1 LRKVIAIL
9 LIFILLFNIGGY
21 RIVIALM
28 QDRADQQLETLLD
41 KSEYDE
47 SQLVEIK
54 VAMNMP
60 YQQRFTEYERHYGE
74 IEIDGVAYTYVKK
87 KIEGDVVIFK
97 CIANQ
102 SKQELKDINHSIT
115 KGNSAADVNQPGPG
129 KKQPVSFA
137 KKLLSEYDDQFM
149 FALLKNQTD
158 QSLSHIAGYQFS
170 LSSLPGRV
178 PHQPPKC

>member
-1 LRKVIAIL
+1 
-9 LIFILLFNIGGY
+9 
-21 RIVIALM
+21 M
-28 QDRADQQLETLLD
+28 QDRADQKLETLLD
-41 KSEYDE
+41 NSEYDE

-87 KIEGDVVIFK
+87 KIEGDIVTFK

-102 SKQELKDINHSIT
+102 SKQQLKDMDHTIAKS
-115 KGNSAADVNQPGPG
+115 NSDAANNQPGPI
-129 KKQPVSFA
+129 KQQPSSFA
-137 KKLLSEYDDQFM
+137 KKILSEYDDQFL
-149 FALLKNQTD
+149 FALPKHQTN
-158 QSLSHIAGYQFS
+158 QSLIHTGSYQFN
-170 LSSLPGRV
+170 LPSFSVQV

>member
-1 LRKVIAIL
+1 MRKIIAIL

-21 RIVIALM
+21 RIVIALL
-28 QDRADQQLETLLD
+28 QNRADHKLETLLD
-41 KSEYDE
+41 NSEYDE

-54 VAMNMP
+54 VTMNMP

-87 KIEGDVVIFK
+87 KIEGDVVTFK

-102 SKQELKDINHSIT
+102 SKQQLKDIDHTIT
-115 KGNSAADVNQPGPG
+115 KSNSAADVNQPGPS
-129 KKQPVSFA
+129 KQQPSSFA
-137 KKLLSEYDDQFM
+137 KKLLAEYDDQFLL
-149 FALLKNQTD
+149 ALPKSQTD
-158 QSLSHIAGYQFS
+158 QSLTHTASYQFS
-170 LSSLPGRV
+170 LPSLAVQV

>member
-1 LRKVIAIL
+1 
-9 LIFILLFNIGGY
+9 
-21 RIVIALM
+21 M
-28 QDRADQQLETLLD
+28 QDRADQKLETLLD
-41 KSEYDE
+41 NSEYDE

-87 KIEGDVVIFK
+87 KIEGDVVTFK

-102 SKQELKDINHSIT
+102 SKQQLKDMDHTIT
-115 KGNSAADVNQPGPG
+115 KNNSDAANNQPGPS
-129 KKQPVSFA
+129 KPQPSSFA
-137 KKLLSEYDDQFM
+137 KKILSEYDDQFL
-149 FALLKNQTD
+149 FALPKNQTN
-158 QSLSHIAGYQFS
+158 QSLTHTGNYQFN
-170 LSSLPGRV
+170 LPSFSVRV

>member
-1 LRKVIAIL
+1 MRKIIAIL

-28 QDRADQQLETLLD
+28 QDRADQKLESLLD

-54 VAMNMP
+54 VSMNMP

-87 KIEGDVVIFK
+87 KIEG
-97 CIANQ
+97 
-102 SKQELKDINHSIT
+102 
-115 KGNSAADVNQPGPG
+115 
-129 KKQPVSFA
+129 
-137 KKLLSEYDDQFM
+137 
-149 FALLKNQTD
+149 
-158 QSLSHIAGYQFS
+158 
-170 LSSLPGRV
+170 
-178 PHQPPKC
+178 

>member
-1 LRKVIAIL
+1 
-9 LIFILLFNIGGY
+9 
-21 RIVIALM
+21 M
-28 QDRADQQLETLLD
+28 QDRADQKLETLLD
-41 KSEYDE
+41 NSEYDE

-87 KIEGDVVIFK
+87 KIEGDVVTFK

-102 SKQELKDINHSIT
+102 SKQQLKDIDHNIT
-115 KGNSAADVNQPGPG
+115 KSNSAADVNQPGPV
-129 KKQPVSFA
+129 KQHPASFA

-149 FALLKNQTD
+149 FALLKSQPN
-158 QSLSHIAGYQFS
+158 QSLSHTASHQFS
-170 LSSLPGRV
+170 LPSLPVRV